1 MKEKYGDDNKII
13 LIMKE
18 QQIDIKN
25 MLVNVC
31 NKIKKFSI
39 ILKVKK
45 LELFSKIQLFQNH
58 TSLVFVL

>member
-1 MKEKYGDDNKII
+1 MKEKYGNDNKII

-39 ILKVKK
+39 ILNVKK
-45 LELFSKIQLFQNH
+45 LEFFSKTQLFQNH
-58 TSLVFVL
+58 TSLD

>member
-1 MKEKYGDDNKII
+1 MKEKYGNDNKII

-39 ILKVKK
+39 ILNVKK

>member
-1 MKEKYGDDNKII
+1 MKEKYGNDNKII

-31 NKIKKFSI
+31 NKMKKFSI
-39 ILKVKK
+39 ILNVKK
-45 LELFSKIQLFQNH
+45 LEFFSKTQLFQNH
-58 TSLVFVL
+58 TSLD